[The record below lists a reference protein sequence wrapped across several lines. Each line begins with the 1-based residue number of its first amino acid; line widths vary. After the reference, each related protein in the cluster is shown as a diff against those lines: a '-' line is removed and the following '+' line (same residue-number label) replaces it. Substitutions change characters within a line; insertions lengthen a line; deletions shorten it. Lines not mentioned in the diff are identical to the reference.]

1 MSKGWIKYI
10 ILIIVI
16 FLAGAKLDT
25 NKELSYEYIKGPGWQ
40 ETVLPAKADKV
51 NINIATAEELDE
63 LDDIGKALAERIIEY
78 REKHP
83 FTDTSQLKN
92 VSGIG
97 DAKFNA
103 IKDKIEI

>member
-1 MSKGWIKYI
+1 MSKRWFKYI

-16 FLAGAKLDT
+16 FLAGAKLDM
-25 NKELSYEYIKGPGWQ
+25 NNELSYEFIKGPSWE
-40 ETVLPAKADKV
+40 ETVLPEKSDKV
-51 NINIATAEELDE
+51 NINTATSDELTELDG
-63 LDDIGKALAERIIEY
+63 IGNALAERIIEY
-78 REKHP
+78 RTAHP
-83 FTDTSQLKN
+83 FTDINELKN